1 MAVFEINVPIETADA
16 TILVEVPAEGSL
28 RVGRH
33 RFQLVVV
40 DDSDNR
46 SQPDMVTVIV
56 RDTAAP
62 TAVLTAPESVSLNAP
77 FTLSGQD
84 SSDVGGGRIVRY
96 VWTYLGPAP
105 IVIDADRNNS
115 ETPPIRPSGPGVAE
129 PS

>member
-1 MAVFEINVPIETADA
+1 MAIFEVNVPIETDA
-16 TILVEVPAEGSL
+16 PTILVEVPSDGSL

-40 DDSDNR
+40 DDAENR

-62 TAVLTAPESVSLNAP
+62 TAVLTAPESVSLNTP

-84 SSDVGGGRIVRY
+84 SSDVGGGRVVRY
-96 VWTYLGPAP
+96 VWTYLGPTP
-105 IVIDADRNNS
+105 LVLDADRNNF
-115 ETPPIRPSGPGVAE
+115 ETPPIRPTGPGVAE